1 METNK
6 LPVKKIISAILAL
19 VLMITLAF
27 IYNKILTKDN
37 NEKQDVLKEIFSN
50 VEKENT
56 AYLTLYTIYGNH
68 LNING
73 YISTNLISDTPVNN
87 IKLVLEDME
96 KNEIEYSLN
105 YSIDGDNYIFKLS
118 ENINE
123 GIDLEKLSDNKYFVF
138 LKVIQQIEET
148 EKIKY
153 FSIDNISQYQANE
166 YYTLTNNF
174 ENRKINIFSKNYEY
188 ENENDSVSSLE
199 YMQIKVADT
208 TLPKDVYDIVI
219 DAGHGGRDPGAMY
232 NGKEEADITLE
243 YSMKLKNKLE
253 SLGYKVKLTRE
264 KDEYID
270 SYGEHGRATTGYEV
284 KAKLVLSIHL
294 NSTVIQN
301 PQGGVEIYA
310 PNNANLNFAKNLADN
325 LVSYTGTRYSP
336 NNVSK
341 ALDGVYVRTYTE
353 QEVRDA
359 IVYANDLGY
368 TPYENLSTD
377 TPYLFMIR
385 ETGGIMTHAYIDGR
399 NTTLEDNPYR
409 NSNIAP
415 EAYLLELGFINCKND
430 INNLLK
436 NQDSYI
442 NAIVDSIVNNYK

>member
-1 METNK
+1 MERNK
-6 LPVKKIISAILAL
+6 VVIKKIITIVIII
-19 VLMITLAF
+19 VLMILLAF
-27 IYNKILTKDN
+27 IYNKMLNRN
-37 NEKQDVLKEIFSN
+37 NEQPKDMLQEIFAN
-50 VEKENT
+50 VEKNNT
-56 AYLTLYTIYGNH
+56 ATLALYTIYGNH
-68 LNING
+68 LNVDG
-73 YISTNLISDTPVNN
+73 YIPSNLISDAQINN
-87 IKLVLEDME
+87 IKLIIRDINN
-96 KNEIEYSLN
+96 NEIEYPLN
-105 YSIDGDNYIFKLS
+105 YSLKDENYIFNLS

-123 GIDLEKLSDNKYFVF
+123 GINLEKLSSNKYFVF
-138 LKVIQQIEET
+138 LKVVQQIEEN
-148 EKIKY
+148 EQSKY
-153 FSIDNISQYQANE
+153 FSINNISQYKENE

-188 ENENDSVSSLE
+188 EEEKEPLK

-208 TLPKDVYDIVI
+208 TLPVNVYDIVI
-219 DAGHGGRDPGAMY
+219 DAGHGGRDPGAMH

-243 YSMKLKNKLE
+243 YSMKLKSKLE

-270 SYGEHGRATTGYEV
+270 SYGDHGRATTGYEV

-294 NSTVIQN
+294 NSTLIQN

-310 PNNANLNFAKNLADN
+310 PNNANLNFAKSFANN
-325 LVSYTGTRYSP
+325 IVSYTGTRYSP
-336 NNVSK
+336 NNIAK

-353 QEVRDA
+353 QEVQDA

-368 TPYENLSTD
+368 KPYESLSTQ

-385 ETGGIMTHAYIDGR
+385 ETGGIMTRAYIDGR
-399 NTTLEDNPYR
+399 NKNLESNPYI

-415 EAYLLELGFINCKND
+415 EAYLLELGFINCQND
-430 INNLLK
+430 IDNLLK
-436 NQDSYI
+436 NQDNYI

>member
-1 METNK
+1 MEINK
-6 LPVKKIISAILAL
+6 VLIKKIISVVIIIA
-19 VLMITLAF
+19 LMILLAF
-27 IYNKILTKDN
+27 IYNKILNRNNEQPKDILQEIFANVEKDN
-37 NEKQDVLKEIFSN
+37 NAK
-50 VEKENT
+50 
-56 AYLTLYTIYGNH
+56 LTLYTIYGNH

-73 YISTNLISDTPVNN
+73 YIPSNLVSDAQINN
-87 IKLVLEDME
+87 IKLVLRDVNN
-96 KNEIEYSLN
+96 NEIEYSLN
-105 YSIDGDNYIFKLS
+105 YSLKDESYIFNLS
-118 ENINE
+118 QNINE
-123 GIDLEKLSDNKYFVF
+123 GIDLEKLSSNKYFVF
-138 LKVIQQIEET
+138 LKVVQQIEDNEHS
-148 EKIKY
+148 KY
-153 FSIDNISQYQANE
+153 FSIDNVSQYEENE

-188 ENENDSVSSLE
+188 EEEKEPLK
-199 YMQIKVADT
+199 YMQIKVVDT
-208 TLPKDVYDIVI
+208 ALPTSVYDIVI

-243 YSMKLKNKLE
+243 YSMKLKSKLE

-294 NSTVIQN
+294 NSTLIQN
-301 PQGGVEIYA
+301 PLGGVEIYA

-325 LVSYTGTRYSP
+325 LVNYTGTRYSP
-336 NNVSK
+336 NNIAK

-353 QEVRDA
+353 QEVQDA

-368 TPYENLSTD
+368 KPYESLSTQ

-385 ETGGIMTHAYIDGR
+385 ETGGIMTRAYIDGR
-399 NTTLEDNPYR
+399 NKTLESNPYI

-415 EAYLLELGFINCKND
+415 EAYLLELGFINCQND
-430 INNLLK
+430 IDNLLK
-436 NQDSYI
+436 NQDNYI